1 MRRAASFCIVAAL
14 ERRDIV
20 VPALPPPSHSVLS
33 ISHKLRSVRAM
44 DLPQLDAIE
53 ARALGALIEKDLT
66 TPDYYPLS
74 LNALVN
80 ACNQLNNREPVMSL
94 GEAEVTRALDKLR
107 DKRLAVVITGG
118 DSRVLKFA
126 HKAREVFE
134 LSRPEVSL
142 LCLLL
147 LRGPQTLG
155 ELRGRSGRM
164 HEFADLADVQATLG
178 RLANRENPDQPA
190 LVTLLPRAPGTKESR
205 YAHLLSGESAV
216 ASPASAAESNAP
228 VVPLSS
234 DTVRL
239 TQLEADNA
247 DLKRQLADLRREFD
261 EFRKKFE

>member
-1 MRRAASFCIVAAL
+1 MN
-14 ERRDIV
+14 
-20 VPALPPPSHSVLS
+20 P
-33 ISHKLRSVRAM
+33 
-44 DLPQLDAIE
+44 LPQLDAIE
-53 ARALGALIEKDLT
+53 ARVLGALIEKDLT

-94 GEAEVTRALDKLR
+94 GEPEVTRALDKLR

-126 HKAREVFE
+126 HKTREVFE

-147 LRGPQTLG
+147 LRGPQTTG

-164 HEFADLADVQATLG
+164 HEVADLADVQATLG
-178 RLANRENPDQPA
+178 RLANRETPDQPP

-205 YAHLLSGESAV
+205 YAHLLSGE
-216 ASPASAAESNAP
+216 PAATPIVPSSEPPAP
-228 VVPLSS
+228 IAPLSS
-234 DTVRL
+234 DTTRFA
-239 TQLEADNA
+239 QLEADNVE
-247 DLKRQLADLRREFD
+247 LKRQLAELRCEFD

>member
-1 MRRAASFCIVAAL
+1 
-14 ERRDIV
+14 
-20 VPALPPPSHSVLS
+20 
-33 ISHKLRSVRAM
+33 M

-53 ARALGALIEKDLT
+53 ARVLGALIEKDLT

-80 ACNQLNNREPVMSL
+80 ACNQINNREPVMAL
-94 GEAEVTRALDKLR
+94 GEPDVTRALDKLR

-126 HKAREVFE
+126 HKAREIFE

-147 LRGPQTLG
+147 LRGPQTTG

-178 RLANRENPDQPA
+178 RLANRENPDQSA
-190 LVTLLPRAPGTKESR
+190 LVVLLPRAPGTKESR
-205 YAHLLSGESAV
+205 YAHLLSGEPAV
-216 ASPASAAESNAP
+216 AP
-228 VVPLSS
+228 VVPASDTPVPVAPLSS
-234 DTVRL
+234 DTTRFA
-239 TQLEADNA
+239 QLEADNA
-247 DLKRQLADLRREFD
+247 ELKRQLAELRRDFD
-261 EFRKKFE
+261 DFRKKFE

>member
-1 MRRAASFCIVAAL
+1 
-14 ERRDIV
+14 
-20 VPALPPPSHSVLS
+20 
-33 ISHKLRSVRAM
+33 M

-53 ARALGALIEKDLT
+53 ARVLGALIEKDLT

-80 ACNQLNNREPVMSL
+80 ACNQINNREPVMAL
-94 GEAEVTRALDKLR
+94 GEPDVTRALDKLR

-134 LSRPEVSL
+134 LSRAEVSL

-147 LRGPQTLG
+147 LRGPQTTG

-164 HEFADLADVQATLG
+164 HEFADLADVQTTLG
-178 RLANRENPDQPA
+178 RLANRDNPDQPA

-205 YAHLLSGESAV
+205 YAHLLSGE
-216 ASPASAAESNAP
+216 PAAAP
-228 VVPLSS
+228 VVPASDTPVPVAPLSS
-234 DTVRL
+234 DTTRFA
-239 TQLEADNA
+239 QLEADNA
-247 DLKRQLADLRREFD
+247 ELKRQLAELRRDFD
-261 EFRKKFE
+261 DFRKKFE

>member
-1 MRRAASFCIVAAL
+1 MY
-14 ERRDIV
+14 
-20 VPALPPPSHSVLS
+20 
-33 ISHKLRSVRAM
+33 
-44 DLPQLDAIE
+44 LPQLDAIE
-53 ARALGALIEKDLT
+53 ARVLGALIEKDLT

-94 GEAEVTRALDKLR
+94 GEPDVTRALDKLR

-118 DSRVLKFA
+118 DSRVMKFA
-126 HKAREVFE
+126 HKAREIFE

-147 LRGPQTLG
+147 LRGPQTVG

-164 HEFADLADVQATLG
+164 HEFSDLADVQATLG

-205 YAHLLSGESAV
+205 YAHVLSGEPAAPVAIAATSSVAPAAV
-216 ASPASAAESNAP
+216 A
-228 VVPLSS
+228 PLSS

-239 TQLEADNA
+239 AQLEADNA
-247 DLKRQLADLRREFD
+247 ALKQQLADLRREFD

>member
-1 MRRAASFCIVAAL
+1 
-14 ERRDIV
+14 
-20 VPALPPPSHSVLS
+20 
-33 ISHKLRSVRAM
+33 M

-53 ARALGALIEKDLT
+53 ARVLGSLIEKDLT

-80 ACNQLNNREPVMSL
+80 ACNQLNNREPVMTL
-94 GEAEVTRALDKLR
+94 GEPEVTRALDKLR

-126 HKAREVFE
+126 HKTREVFE

-147 LRGPQTLG
+147 LRGPQTVG

-178 RLANRENPDQPA
+178 RLANRENPDQPS

-205 YAHLLSGESAV
+205 YAHLLSGEPAAAPGRASRPDEPSVASAV
-216 ASPASAAESNAP
+216 IA
-228 VVPLSS
+228 PLSS

-239 TQLEADNA
+239 AQLEADNV
-247 DLKRQLADLRREFD
+247 DLKRQLADLRREFE

>member
-1 MRRAASFCIVAAL
+1 
-14 ERRDIV
+14 
-20 VPALPPPSHSVLS
+20 
-33 ISHKLRSVRAM
+33 
-44 DLPQLDAIE
+44 
-53 ARALGALIEKDLT
+53 
-66 TPDYYPLS
+66 
-74 LNALVN
+74 
-80 ACNQLNNREPVMSL
+80 
-94 GEAEVTRALDKLR
+94 LR

-147 LRGPQTLG
+147 LRGPQTTG

-205 YAHLLSGESAV
+205 YAHLLSGEPAAPQARASSPHEPSANV
-216 ASPASAAESNAP
+216 SATSRSCEEHALP
-228 VVPLSS
+228 S
-234 DTVRL
+234 DTARFS
-239 TQLEADNA
+239 QLEADNA
-247 DLKRQLADLRREFD
+247 ELKRQLADLRREFE
-261 EFRKKFE
+261 EFRRKFE

>member
-1 MRRAASFCIVAAL
+1 MNS
-14 ERRDIV
+14 
-20 VPALPPPSHSVLS
+20 
-33 ISHKLRSVRAM
+33 
-44 DLPQLDAIE
+44 LPQLDAFE
-53 ARALGALIEKDLT
+53 ARVLGSLIEKDLT

-126 HKAREVFE
+126 HKTREIFE
-134 LSRPEVSL
+134 LSRSEVSL

-147 LRGPQTLG
+147 LRGPQTVG

-178 RLANRENPDQPA
+178 RLAQRENPDQPA

-205 YAHLLSGESAV
+205 YAHLLSGEPATP
-216 ASPASAAESNAP
+216 AGAAATSPAASAAVA
-228 VVPLSS
+228 PLSS
-234 DTVRL
+234 DTIRL
-239 TQLEADNA
+239 AQLESDNA
-247 DLKRQLADLRREFD
+247 ELKRQLADLRREFE

>member
-1 MRRAASFCIVAAL
+1 MN
-14 ERRDIV
+14 
-20 VPALPPPSHSVLS
+20 P
-33 ISHKLRSVRAM
+33 
-44 DLPQLDAIE
+44 LPQLDAIE
-53 ARALGALIEKDLT
+53 ARVLGALIEKDLT

-80 ACNQLNNREPVMSL
+80 ACNQLNNREPVMTL
-94 GEAEVTRALDKLR
+94 GEPEVTRALDKLR

-147 LRGPQTLG
+147 LRGPQTTG

-205 YAHLLSGESAV
+205 YAHLLTDPPTPSGRASRPDEPPAASAV
-216 ASPASAAESNAP
+216 DSYSA
-228 VVPLSS
+228 PLSS
-234 DTVRL
+234 DTVHL
-239 TQLEADNA
+239 AQLESDNA
-247 DLKRQLADLRREFD
+247 ELKRQLADLRREFD